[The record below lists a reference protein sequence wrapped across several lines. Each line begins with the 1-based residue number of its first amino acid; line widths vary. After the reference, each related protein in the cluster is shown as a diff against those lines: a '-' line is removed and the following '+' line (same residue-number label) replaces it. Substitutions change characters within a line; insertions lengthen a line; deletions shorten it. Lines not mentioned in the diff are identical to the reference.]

1 MLCTYAKCL
10 VKPQNIQAFLTLA
23 NTLVDASRLDPGNVS
38 YELCQAPEPDNC
50 FAFVEKWKD
59 QQAVALHLN
68 SEHFNVL
75 IQRISPLLER
85 EMEITTME
93 VIL

>member
-23 NTLVDASRLDPGNVS
+23 NTLVDASRLEPGNVS

-75 IQRISPLLER
+75 IQRISPLLEGKWR
-85 EMEITTME
+85 LPRWE
-93 VIL
+93 